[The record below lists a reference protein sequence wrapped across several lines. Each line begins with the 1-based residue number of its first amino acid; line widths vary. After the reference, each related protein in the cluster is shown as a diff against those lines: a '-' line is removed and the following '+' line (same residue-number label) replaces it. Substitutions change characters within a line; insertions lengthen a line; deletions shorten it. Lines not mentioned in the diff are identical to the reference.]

1 MRCRRI
7 AVFLLSLSTALSLLA
22 ASCWDRREIDELAL
36 VSTVAVDRE
45 RDKTIVTA
53 EFFRP
58 AALSQQTG
66 SGAGVTATG
75 RQSHLA
81 TGSGPTIFRAIE
93 DMGVKLPRELRWAHA
108 NNILVGE
115 EMARRGLREL
125 LDFWDRDPEARRS
138 THILLTSGPAK
149 EVMRRAQSAFEL
161 DLGREIAGLE
171 QAAPQ
176 TGYGFIPTVHT
187 VIEDLTGE
195 SKATFL
201 PILVLTPSNT
211 PPPTTGTGNG
221 GREGAPKPVQPP
233 VVLTARLYGTGLFLK
248 DRLVAKLNPRET
260 RGLIWVLGD
269 VREAVITVTLPP
281 GKQKVDIEV
290 TRVKPRVQVR
300 LGPQGLR
307 GLIQVWGEGNVAEEQ
322 GEVNPVGGRQATYL
336 KARAAAA
343 IRNEVTAA
351 LKRAKGAG
359 TDVFGF
365 AGALHRRYPRKWH
378 ELKAR
383 WSEEFKH
390 LPVEV
395 YVSFKLRR
403 TGLAGPGLKI

>member
-1 MRCRRI
+1 MRCPRI
-7 AVFLLSLSTALSLLA
+7 AVFLLSLSTALSLLG

-176 TGYGFIPTVHT
+176 TGYGFIPTVHS
-187 VIEDLTGE
+187 VIVDLTGE

-211 PPPTTGTGNG
+211 PPPAAASGNEG
-221 GREGAPKPVQPP
+221 KEGAPKPAQPP
-233 VVLTARLYGTGLFLK
+233 VVLTVRLYGTGLFLK

-269 VREAVITVTLPP
+269 VREAVLTVTLPP
-281 GKQKVDIEV
+281 GRQDIDIEV
-290 TRVKPRVQVR
+290 TRVRPRVQVK
-300 LGPQGLR
+300 LGPRGPR
-307 GLIQVWGEGNVAEEQ
+307 GLVRIWGEGNLAAEK
-322 GEVNPVGGRQATYL
+322 GEANLVSWRQMASL
-336 KARAAAA
+336 EAKAAAV
-343 IRNEVTAA
+343 IKSEITAA
-351 LKRAKGAG
+351 LKEAKVAG

-365 AGALHRRYPRKWH
+365 AGALHRSYPHQWH
-378 ELKAR
+378 KLKAR
-383 WSEEFKH
+383 WPEEFKR

>member
-1 MRCRRI
+1 MLGRRT
-7 AVFLLSLSTALSLLA
+7 AALLLFLPAALVLA
-22 ASCWDRREIDELAL
+22 TSCWDRREIDELAL

-45 RDKTIVTA
+45 GDKTIVTA

-81 TGSGPTIFRAIE
+81 TGSGPTVFRAIE

-138 THILLTSGPAK
+138 TRLLLTKGPAK
-149 EVMRRAQSAFEL
+149 EIMRRAQSAFEL

-176 TGYGFIPTVHT
+176 TGYGFIPTVHS
-187 VIEDLTGE
+187 VIVDLTGD
-195 SKATFL
+195 SRATFL

-211 PPPTTGTGNG
+211 PPPAAARSRTNSTGGTAKP
-221 GREGAPKPVQPP
+221 APPP
-233 VVLTARLYGTGLFLK
+233 VVLTVRLYGTGLFLK
-248 DRLVAKLNPRET
+248 DRLVGKLNPRET
-260 RGLIWVLGD
+260 RGLIWLLGD
-269 VREAVITVTLPP
+269 VREAVLTVTLPP
-281 GKQKVDIEV
+281 GRQEVDIEV
-290 TRVKPRVQVR
+290 TRVRPRVQVK
-300 LGPQGLR
+300 LGPRGPR
-307 GLIQVWGEGNVAEEQ
+307 GLVRILGEGNLAAEK
-322 GEVNPVGGRQATYL
+322 GATNSVGGRQMAAL
-336 KARAAAA
+336 EAKAAAV
-343 IRNEVTAA
+343 IKNEITAS
-351 LKRAKGAG
+351 LKKAKAAGA
-359 TDVFGF
+359 DVFGF
-365 AGALHRRYPRKWH
+365 AGALHRSYPHQWH
-378 ELKAR
+378 KLKAR
-383 WSEEFKH
+383 WPEEFKR

-395 YVSFKLRR
+395 HVSFKLRR
-403 TGLAGPGLKI
+403 TGLSGPGLKI